1 MKCYE
6 CGYTWNFPLSNYCGQ
21 CGVVANPFHNLRIRW
36 FGFIFLLSMAPYMF
50 TETDVALYISDLML
64 IAWIGFVLFRNR
76 ISLQLLFGTMPGG
89 YNWILLIPLTI
100 LMVAFSM
107 GSIPVTW
114 YPIAMLDSEFVEE
127 LLSQE
132 MSDSRFNLFIL
143 IVILAPIIEEIIFR
157 GLIFSRLSVKWDNR
171 WAIVGTSVIFGI
183 LHLDPVGAFVFSVVS
198 CLLYMQTRTLIVPIV
213 LHAMNNLIAWILSGI
228 SATETAKVDEMISLG
243 LISLAITIPI
253 VSVVILKLWPSVHQ
267 LIPYNVNKLEP
278 N

>member
-1 MKCYE
+1 
-6 CGYTWNFPLSNYCGQ
+6 
-21 CGVVANPFHNLRIRW
+21 
-36 FGFIFLLSMAPYMF
+36 MF
-50 TETDVALYISDLML
+50 YIYL
-64 IAWIGFVLFRNR
+64 
-76 ISLQLLFGTMPGG
+76 
-89 YNWILLIPLTI
+89 
-100 LMVAFSM
+100 
-107 GSIPVTW
+107 
-114 YPIAMLDSEFVEE
+114 
-127 LLSQE
+127 
-132 MSDSRFNLFIL
+132 
-143 IVILAPIIEEIIFR
+143 IEEIIFR

>member
-1 MKCYE
+1 
-6 CGYTWNFPLSNYCGQ
+6 
-21 CGVVANPFHNLRIRW
+21 
-36 FGFIFLLSMAPYMF
+36 MAPYMF
-50 TETDVALYISDLML
+50 TDTDVALYVSDLIL

-76 ISLQLLFGTMPGG
+76 ISLQLLFGTIPGG

-100 LMVAFSM
+100 LMVAFSI

-132 MSDSRFNLFIL
+132 MADSRFNLFIL

-171 WAIVGTSVIFGI
+171 WAVIGTSVIFGV

-267 LIPYNVNKLEP
+267 LIPYNVNKLEA